1 VKRIVLLSAAVALL
15 LAGCGSSEDSGEESS
30 AGDEAWSYTSG
41 DGKTYEAKSTPKRII
56 AQGDSAAALMAF
68 GIKPIAIYSDTP
80 IEESKS
86 LRDLD
91 LSGIEILGETWGQID
106 AEKAASLNPDLIVA
120 TYWPLEKSY
129 SGFEEGV
136 EDGSKKVADL
146 APVVGPEQGDSV
158 QTKLEGF
165 EVLAD
170 SLGADTDDAKVAKD
184 KKDFED
190 AVERFKSTVAAKK
203 GLTAL
208 AVSPS
213 EDMIYVAAP
222 AEASELNDFKNWG
235 LDIIVPDAPNPDF
248 AYWEY
253 LSWENADKYQ
263 PDFLLM
269 DDRNPDAAKVTDAQ
283 PTWKSIKAAEEG
295 ALVDWPAF
303 WIHTYA
309 AYAEQLNAL
318 SDAIETIDPDLT

>member
-1 VKRIVLLSAAVALL
+1 VKRLLLASVATALF
-15 LAGCGSSEDSGEESS
+15 LAGCGSSDSSS
-30 AGDEAWSYTSG
+30 DDAADQKWSYTSG
-41 DGKTYEAKSTPKRII
+41 DGKTYSADEVPQRII

-106 AEKAASLNPDLIVA
+106 AETAAGLNPDLIVA

-136 EDGSKKVADL
+136 EDGSKKVAKL
-146 APVVGPEQGDSV
+146 ATVVGPEQGDSV

-165 EVLAD
+165 EQLAQ
-170 SLGADTDDAKVAKD
+170 SLGADTDDTKIAAD
-184 KKDFED
+184 KQAFEA
-190 AVERFKSTVAAKK
+190 AVDRFKTTVAAKK

-213 EDMIYVAAP
+213 EDMLYVAAP
-222 AEASELNDFKNWG
+222 AEASELNDFTSWG
-235 LDIIVPDAPNPDF
+235 LDIMVPDSPDPDF
-248 AYWEY
+248 AYWEN

-263 PDFLLM
+263 PDVLMM
-269 DDRNPDAAKVTDAQ
+269 DDRTADPSKVTDAQ
-283 PTWKSIKAAEEG
+283 PTWKNIKAAEAG

-309 AYAEQLNAL
+309 DYAEQLDAL
-318 SDAIETIDPDLT
+318 SDAIEKIDPDLT